1 METEL
6 RRKQISLYTLGTG
19 IILFGAWNVV
29 RAFLILQAKPIAEFD
44 LPDDPKT
51 MLFAKILFFI
61 IFGLFLL
68 ASFSFRL
75 YIGLSARAE
84 GIGGKKKY
92 FYLHLSVV
100 IFLINILAF
109 LFSLYFF
116 LTNRV
121 GDYDTLDYLVTLLVD
136 LTSNF
141 LLARLIFTV
150 RRVRKL
156 RKLLGG

>member
-19 IILFGAWNVV
+19 IILFGAWSVV
-29 RAFLILQAKPIAEFD
+29 KALLIVQAKPI
-44 LPDDPKT
+44 
-51 MLFAKILFFI
+51 
-61 IFGLFLL
+61 GL
-68 ASFSFRL
+68 RL

-84 GIGGKKKY
+84 GTGGKKKY

-109 LFSLYFF
+109 LFSLYSL

-121 GDYDTLDYLVTLLVD
+121 GDYDTLDYIVTLLVD

-156 RKLLGG
+156 RKLSEG

>member
-19 IILFGAWNVV
+19 IILFGAWSVV
-29 RAFLILQAKPIAEFD
+29 RALLVLQAKPIAELD
-44 LPDDPKT
+44 LPDDPKI
-51 MLFAKILFFI
+51 MLLTKILFFI
-61 IFGLFLL
+61 ILGLFLL
-68 ASFSFRL
+68 ASFCCRL

-84 GIGGKKKY
+84 VTGNVKKN
-92 FYLHLSVV
+92 FYLYLSVL

-116 LTNRV
+116 FTNRL
-121 GDYDTLDYLVTLLVD
+121 GEYDTPDYFVTLLVD

-156 RKLLGG
+156 RKLSEG